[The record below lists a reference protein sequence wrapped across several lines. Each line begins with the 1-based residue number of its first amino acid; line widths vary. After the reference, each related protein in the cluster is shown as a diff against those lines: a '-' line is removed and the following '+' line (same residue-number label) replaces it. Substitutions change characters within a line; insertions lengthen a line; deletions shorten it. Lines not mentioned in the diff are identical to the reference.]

1 MEAKIGDEVVE
12 KLTEG
17 SDNGTK
23 DGNNELVTDASSHV
37 NKTPYFETD
46 SIIIDTDVEMKNIP
60 EAGGGGPAG
69 CIVDTAKLPRDN
81 DDALV
86 SSVTARP
93 TVIMHN
99 PIVAR
104 SGRSWD

>member
-1 MEAKIGDEVVE
+1 MEGKIGDEVVE

-17 SDNGTK
+17 SENGTK
-23 DGNNELVTDASSHV
+23 DGNNEFVSDASSHV

-60 EAGGGGPAG
+60 EAGSGGPSG
-69 CIVDTAKLPRDN
+69 CIGDTSKLPRDD

-93 TVIMHN
+93 TVIVNN

-104 SGRSWD
+104 SGRS

>member
-1 MEAKIGDEVVE
+1 MEAKTGDGVVE

-17 SDNGTK
+17 SENGTK
-23 DGNNELVTDASSHV
+23 DENNELFSDASSHV

-60 EAGGGGPAG
+60 EAGGGGPSG
-69 CIVDTAKLPRDN
+69 CIVDTATLPRDN
-81 DDALV
+81 DALL
-86 SSVTARP
+86 SSVTARA
-93 TVIMHN
+93 TVIVHN

-104 SGRSWD
+104 SGWSWD